1 MAISYRSVTHLV
13 HFCIRL
19 KNDKF
24 IINNYFL
31 IETKLVTTGIKEV
44 SHFESN

>member
-13 HFCIRL
+13 HFYIRL
-19 KNDKF
+19 TSDK
-24 IINNYFL
+24 IILNYFL
-31 IETKLVTTGIKEV
+31 IETKLVTTGIREM